1 MADIVP
7 ETRTGDFS
15 FLAELLSYSVAMKQP
30 LGIPAQWDGNLWLHR
45 HQGRTVPMHH
55 HVELESN
62 LVTQGTG
69 LYLLANR
76 KYRLRRGDLLWLFP
90 AQEHVL
96 IEQSPD
102 FQMWIGVFK
111 PRLIARVVTDVGA
124 RTLRE
129 ADPAGHFTRRLND
142 DTLRR
147 LTALFE
153 DVEAMRAQTGYFNT
167 GLAYA
172 LLTTWEAFV
181 DAADISSGTD
191 VHPAVEKAARLIRDA
206 TTPLPSNELAR
217 CAGLSASR
225 LSRLFR
231 QQTGV
236 TLLDFRNRQR
246 VERFLHL
253 YGGGQRHKV
262 LDAALE
268 AGFGSYPQFHRV
280 FKQVMGCSPA
290 AYRRKLSA

>member
-1 MADIVP
+1 
-7 ETRTGDFS
+7 
-15 FLAELLSYSVAMKQP
+15 MKER
-30 LGIPAQWDGNLWLHR
+30 LGLPTNVDGSLWLHCN
-45 HQGRTVPMHH
+45 QGRKLAMHH
-55 HVELESN
+55 HAELEFN
-62 LVTQGTG
+62 LITHGTG

-76 KYRLRRGDLLWLFP
+76 KYEIRRGDLLWLFP

-102 FQMWIGVFK
+102 FKMWVAVFK
-111 PRLIARVVTDVGA
+111 PQLVHRVVRDVKA

-129 ADPAGHFTRRLND
+129 TNPAGHFNRRLPPSG
-142 DTLRR
+142 LRR
-147 LTALFE
+147 LESLYE
-153 DVEAMRAQTGYFNT
+153 EIEASRPQTGHFNV

-172 LLTTWEAFV
+172 LLTTWDEFV
-181 DAADISSGTD
+181 AAADVATGVD

-206 TTPLPSNELAR
+206 TAHLPVDALAQQ
-217 CAGLSASR
+217 AGLSPSR
-225 LSRLFR
+225 LSRLFK

-246 VERFLHL
+246 IERFLEL
-253 YGGGQRHKV
+253 YGTGQRQNMT
-262 LDAALE
+262 DAALD

-290 AYRRKLSA
+290 AYRRDL

>member
-1 MADIVP
+1 
-7 ETRTGDFS
+7 
-15 FLAELLSYSVAMKQP
+15 MKEQ
-30 LGIPAQWDGNLWLHR
+30 LRLPAHCDGSLWLHR
-45 HQGRTVPMHH
+45 NHGRILAMHH
-55 HVELESN
+55 HVELEFN
-62 LVTQGTG
+62 LVTHGTG

-76 KYRLRRGDLLWLFP
+76 KYAIRRGDLLWLFP

-111 PRLIARVVTDVGA
+111 PRLVSRVARDAPA

-129 ADPAGHFTRRLND
+129 ADPAGHFNRRLASAG
-142 DTLRR
+142 LRR
-147 LTALFE
+147 LEALCE
-153 DVEAMRAQTGYFNT
+153 ELEACRAQTGLFNA
-167 GLAYA
+167 GLAYV
-172 LLTTWEAFV
+172 LLTTWDEFV
-181 DAADISSGTD
+181 TAADVATGVD

-206 TTPLPSNELAR
+206 TTRLPVEVLAQQ
-217 CAGLSASR
+217 AGLSSSR
-225 LSRLFR
+225 LSRLFK

-246 VERFLHL
+246 LERFLEL
-253 YGGGQRHKV
+253 YGTGQRQNM

-290 AYRRKLSA
+290 AYRSAGNARKTTNH